1 MVIYMCREVINIMEN
16 LSNSL
21 PIYIRIVKE
30 IKDLILSGDLKEEGQ
45 LPSTTYISKKFNINV
60 LTVNKAINM
69 LVDEGLAYK
78 KRGIGMFV
86 KKGAKEQ
93 LIKERRETFKQ
104 YYVKATIVEAMRLGY
119 TKDELNNIFT
129 ELYEELD

>member
-1 MVIYMCREVINIMEN
+1 MEN

-30 IKDLILSGDLKEEGQ
+30 IKDLILSEVLKEEEK
-45 LPSTTYISKKFNINV
+45 LPSTTYISNKFNINII
-60 LTVNKAINM
+60 TVNKAINM

-86 KKGAKEQ
+86 KKGAKDK

-104 YYVKATIVEAMRLGY
+104 YYVKATLKEAKRLGY
-119 TKDELNNIFT
+119 TV
-129 ELYEELD
+129 EELKTLFQDSYQEIK

>member
-1 MVIYMCREVINIMEN
+1 MEN

-30 IKDLILSGDLKEEGQ
+30 IKDLILSGDLKEEAQ
-45 LPSTTYISKKFNINV
+45 LPSTTFISNKYDINII
-60 LTVNKAINM
+60 TVNKAINM
-69 LVDEGLAYK
+69 LVDDGLVYK

-86 KKGAKEQ
+86 KKGAKNQ

-104 YYVKATIVEAMRLGY
+104 FYVKATIIEGIRLQY
-119 TKDELNNIFT
+119 TDQELINIFK
-129 ELYEELD
+129 EVYSEVNNNEIQK

>member
-1 MVIYMCREVINIMEN
+1 MEN

-30 IKDLILSGDLKEEGQ
+30 IKDLVLSGVLKEEEQ
-45 LPSTTYISKKFNINV
+45 LPSTTYISSKFDINI
-60 LTVNKAINM
+60 LTVNKAINI
-69 LVDEGLAYK
+69 LVDEGLVYK

-86 KKGAKEQ
+86 KKGAKNQ

-104 YYVKATIVEAMRLGY
+104 YYVKATLEEAKRIGY
-119 TKDELNNIFT
+119 TLDELKTIFQDAYQ
-129 ELYEELD
+129 EIK